1 MDSKGHSSVLTQA
14 LTMRASYVRQTF
26 ASLCVLLVVIP
37 LLSVVSANGSGLLL
51 DSTTL
56 VIVGD
61 LEEGVGDVNI
71 SINVRSHDVASVGAL
86 NMTLVEG
93 ESTIIASENVS
104 LNLTS
109 DEITTIQFNISQLAI
124 GQYTMN
130 LQLYGEVGTPFA
142 NHTGLIS
149 QFVKRLAPANAQVSE
164 TSQWQIIPV
173 NSISGEASGNAS
185 FRDGDTGWA
194 EVPVSNSG
202 EVDFNGSIGFAIDN
216 GPYLF
221 QNLTIPPQSSTPVN
235 FTIPQL
241 FESNLTTLKV
251 NLSGQVTTHEMSVG
265 PPPLARLDIIANAD
279 NSTPQLGQQV
289 IWTVNLSN
297 SGELAWVG
305 ELQCTFSNS
314 VVFSESFYVN
324 QGEGQS
330 RQFSLSVRPGALA
343 CSVPTTVRLHDD
355 SVTSFSHSYDMD
367 AAHFSAAGSAGLAIV
382 GTNFHVGDDL
392 QATLIAHNGG
402 DYQGNA
408 RLSISDSGGSSD
420 GLSRQFSVGNS
431 LQLDVSHTLQG
442 GAGSRILSWAVVSE
456 DGLVDVNLSGQVEV
470 QVSPSQQLGG
480 EITSVDWTTSDGLVA
495 DIDLQLSEG
504 RSRIVRVQVGHSNGD
519 GFVTVIDTDI
529 ELAPG
534 QRSLSFD
541 LGEPQVAE
549 EVWLSLTVT
558 DWAPASLSQMNSTRS
573 ASEPDVQPSAILGVS
588 NPAVPVNGESVTIA
602 YTLSNDGSDNIA
614 GGVLVLKV
622 SSTNEILWQES
633 APLVEAGDS
642 QSGEIS
648 VNNWPSGVSVGLH
661 LEWRSGGSQTMT
673 TKSYPSK
680 APTISDSFEIPW
692 AAIIYGAIAGIVVSA
707 VARFV
712 FVWQGEDPGDKKQ
725 QRTQRREARATAKE
739 DAKKVRQERLNP
751 TGKQEV
757 GCPSCGMTLRV
768 PNDYDGQARCPA
780 CTHVFPVTPVEIS
793 EPEPQKVVK
802 DDEDIEQVAASETTQ
817 TASRELKKK
826 VAAVSSQESA
836 KHQQVEKKK
845 AKPQSTVK
853 TTLSSISVGDE
864 IRCPSCGQRLK
875 VPYDRRPIMAKCPRC
890 ETKFMAEKQ

>member
-1 MDSKGHSSVLTQA
+1 
-14 LTMRASYVRQTF
+14 MRASYVRQTF
-26 ASLCVLLVVIP
+26 ASLCVLLLVIP

-51 DSTTL
+51 DPTTL
-56 VIVGD
+56 VVVGD

-71 SINVRSHDVASVGAL
+71 SINVQSHDVASVGAL
-86 NMTLVEG
+86 NMTIVEG
-93 ESTIIASENVS
+93 ESTIITSENVS

-109 DEITTIQFNISQLAI
+109 DEIITIQFNISQLAI

-130 LQLYGEVGTPFA
+130 LQLFGEVGTPFA
-142 NHTGLIS
+142 NHTESIS
-149 QFVKRLAPANAQVSE
+149 QFVKRLAPANAEVSD

-173 NSISGEASGNAS
+173 NSISGEASGNSS

-202 EVDFNGSIGFAIDN
+202 EVDFNGSIGFAVDE

-221 QNLTIPPQSSTPVN
+221 QNLTISPQSSTSVN

-251 NLSGQVTTHEMSVG
+251 NLSGLVTTHDISVG
-265 PPPLARLDIIANAD
+265 PPPLARLDIIANVD

-297 SGELAWVG
+297 TGELAWIG

-314 VVFSESFYVN
+314 VVFSESFFVN
-324 QGEGQS
+324 YGEGQS
-330 RQFSLSVRPGALA
+330 RLFSLSVRPGTLD
-343 CSVPTTVRLHDD
+343 CSVINTDRLHDD
-355 SVTSFSHSYDMD
+355 SVTSFSHTYDMD
-367 AAHFSAAGSAGLAIV
+367 AAHFSTAGSAGLAIV

-402 DYQGNA
+402 DYQGSA
-408 RLSISDSGGSSD
+408 RLSISDSGGSSE

-442 GAGSRILSWAVVSE
+442 SAGSRILSWSVISE
-456 DGLVDVNLSGQVEV
+456 DGLVDANLSGQIEV
-470 QVSPSQQLGG
+470 QVSPSQQLEG
-480 EITSVDWTTSDGLVA
+480 EITSVDWTTSDGLVTE
-495 DIDLQLSEG
+495 IDLQLSEG

-519 GFVTVIDTDI
+519 DSVTVIDTDV

-541 LGEPQVAE
+541 LGDPSVAE
-549 EVWLSLTVT
+549 EVWLSLEVT
-558 DWAPASLSQMNSTRS
+558 DWSPAPLSQMNSTRS
-573 ASEPDVQPSAILGVS
+573 TSEPDVQPSAILGVS
-588 NPAVPVNGESVTIA
+588 NPAVPVSGESVTIA

-648 VNNWPSGVSVGLH
+648 VDNWPSGVSVGLH
-661 LEWRSGGSQTMT
+661 LEWRSGESQTIT

-680 APTISDSFEIPW
+680 TPTVSDSFEIPW
-692 AAIIYGAIAGIVVSA
+692 AAIIYGAIAGIVISA

-712 FVWQGEDPGDKKQ
+712 FVWQGEDPDEKNQ
-725 QRTQRREARATAKE
+725 QRAQRREARATAKE
-739 DAKKVRQERLNP
+739 DAKKIRQERINP

-780 CTHVFPVTPVEIS
+780 CTHVFSVTPVEIS

-802 DDEDIEQVAASETTQ
+802 DDEDIEDIVASEVSQ
-817 TASRELKKK
+817 EASRELKKK
-826 VAAVSSQESA
+826 VAAVSSQKSA
-836 KHQQVEKKK
+836 KPEQVKKK
-845 AKPQSTVK
+845 EAKQQSTESMIA
-853 TTLSSISVGDE
+853 SSNSGGDE
-864 IRCPSCGQRLK
+864 IRCPSCAQRLK
-875 VPYDRRPIMAKCPRC
+875 VPYDRRPITAKCPRC

>member
-1 MDSKGHSSVLTQA
+1 
-14 LTMRASYVRQTF
+14 MRAPYVRQAI
-26 ASLCVLLVVIP
+26 ASLCVLLLVIP

-51 DSTTL
+51 DPTTL
-56 VIVGD
+56 VVVGD

-71 SINVRSHDVASVGAL
+71 SINVQSHDVSSVGAL

-93 ESTIIASENVS
+93 ESTIIVSENVS

-109 DEITTIQFNISQLAI
+109 DEIITIQFNISQLAI

-130 LQLYGEVGTPFA
+130 LELHGGVGTPFA
-142 NHTGLIS
+142 NHTDTIS
-149 QFVKRLAPANAQVSE
+149 QFVKRLAPATAQVSDS
-164 TSQWQIIPV
+164 SQWQIIPV
-173 NSISGEASGNAS
+173 NSISGEASGNSS

-202 EVDFNGSIGFAIDN
+202 EVDFNGSIGFAVDE

-221 QNLTIPPQSSTPVN
+221 QNLTISPQSSTPVN
-235 FTIPQL
+235 FTIPQI
-241 FESNLTTLKV
+241 FESNVTILKV
-251 NLSGQVTTHEMSVG
+251 NMSGQVTTHEMSVG
-265 PPPLARLDIIANAD
+265 PPPLARLDITANAD
-279 NSTPQLGQQV
+279 NLTPQLGQQV

-297 SGELAWVG
+297 SGELSWIG

-314 VVFSESFYVN
+314 IVFSESFFVN
-324 QGEGQS
+324 HGEGQS
-330 RQFSLSVRPGALA
+330 RQFSFSVRPGTLD
-343 CSVPTTVRLHDD
+343 CSVPTTERIHDD
-355 SVTSFSHSYDMD
+355 SVTSFSHTYDMG
-367 AAHFSAAGSAGLAIV
+367 AAHFSTAGSAGLAIV
-382 GTNFHVGDDL
+382 GTNFHVGDNL

-402 DYQGNA
+402 DYMGNA
-408 RLSISDSGGSSD
+408 RLSISDSGGSSE

-431 LQLDVSHTLQG
+431 LQLDASHTLQG
-442 GAGSRILSWAVVSE
+442 SAGSRTISWAVISE
-456 DGLVDVNLSGQVEV
+456 DGLVDANLSGQVEV
-470 QVSPSQQLGG
+470 QVSPSQQLEG

-504 RSRIVRVQVGHSNGD
+504 RSRIVRVLVGHSNGD
-519 GFVTVIDTDI
+519 DSVTVIDTDV

-534 QRSLSFD
+534 QRSLTFN
-541 LGEPQVAE
+541 LGEPPVAD
-549 EVWLSLTVT
+549 EVWLSLVVSE
-558 DWAPASLSQMNSTRS
+558 WVPASLSQMDSTRS

-588 NPAVPVNGESVTIA
+588 NPAVPISGESVTIA
-602 YTLSNDGSDNIA
+602 YTISNDGSDNIA
-614 GGVLVLKV
+614 GGILVLKV

-642 QSGEIS
+642 QSGDIS
-648 VNNWPSGVSVGLH
+648 LDNWPSGASVGLN

-673 TKSYPSK
+673 IKSYPSK
-680 APTISDSFEIPW
+680 SPTISDSFEIPW
-692 AAIIYGAIAGIVVSA
+692 AAIIYGAVAGIVISA

-712 FVWQGEDPGDKKQ
+712 FVWQGEDPDEKKQ
-725 QRTQRREARATAKE
+725 QRTQRRKARATAKE
-739 DAKKVRQERLNP
+739 DAQKVRQEKLNP

-793 EPEPQKVVK
+793 EPEPQMVIKE
-802 DDEDIEQVAASETTQ
+802 DEDIEQVAASESPQ
-817 TASRELKKK
+817 TSSRELKKGA
-826 VAAVSSQESA
+826 VATSTKKSPNP
-836 KHQQVEKKK
+836 KQVEKKK
-845 AKPQSTVK
+845 AKPQST
-853 TTLSSISVGDE
+853 SSTAFSSTSAGDE

-875 VPYDRRPIMAKCPRC
+875 VPYDRRPITAKCPRC